1 MTDCDNPQGRLWP
14 PALASVLS
22 LQTGDRLALSLSVL
36 MLRSVRALAPSFAL
50 FAGTV
55 GFGLCTATYGSRIAL
70 APSAREAAPFAVPFA
85 LFASA
90 AAASFALAAAAS
102 CDAAEK
108 LSRSRLS

>member
-1 MTDCDNPQGRLWP
+1 
-14 PALASVLS
+14 
-22 LQTGDRLALSLSVL
+22 
-36 MLRSVRALAPSFAL
+36 MLRSVRALAPTLAL

-55 GFGLCTATYGSRIAL
+55 GFGLCAATYGDRIAL
-70 APSAREAAPFAVPFA
+70 APSAREAAPFAAPFA

-108 LSRSRLS
+108 LSRSARS